1 MSVYHRGHNGVS
13 DLLKMELHLIVSYAV
28 ASEI

>member
-13 DLLKMELHLIVSYAV
+13 NLLKMELHLIVTYTV